1 MARSRKPHGVLHVRI
16 ARNHASCLLRALCK
30 FRCQLVLVRGVRGV
44 GQKSNAGTVPPDT
57 NRFCALDKVGLGDVK
72 RYIPNE
78 SASDERPQEGPLLDL
93 LAGMCV
99 EKEMTLQ
106 EVEDLY
112 LDWTGQTLVDAQRQL
127 DIQLAKR
134 CSKHRVAD

>member
-1 MARSRKPHGVLHVRI
+1 MKFDSSCRI
-16 ARNHASCLLRALCK
+16 VSIL
-30 FRCQLVLVRGVRGV
+30 
-44 GQKSNAGTVPPDT
+44 PPDT

-134 CSKHRVAD
+134 CRKHRVAD